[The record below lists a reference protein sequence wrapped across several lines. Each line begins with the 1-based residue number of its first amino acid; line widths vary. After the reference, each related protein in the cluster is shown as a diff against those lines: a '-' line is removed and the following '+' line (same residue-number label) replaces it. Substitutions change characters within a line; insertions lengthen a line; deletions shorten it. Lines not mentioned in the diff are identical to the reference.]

1 MDIPV
6 RPTYIHVKLR
16 ITTPIKK
23 GEGMPWNS
31 EGGGG
36 NQGPW
41 GQGPWGQGGGPR
53 RPNPGGR
60 GPNPPDLDELI
71 RKSQDKLKQ
80 VMPQGSRFGWLIPV
94 ALVALLVGYNSI
106 YQVQPDERGV
116 VLRFGTF
123 NRIAEPGLQFALWPM
138 ETMDKPRVGAVRQIN
153 IGAEGSEG
161 QMLTSD
167 KNIINVPFS
176 VFWRISDPRE
186 YLFDVADQERVIR
199 AVTQSA
205 MREVVGQ
212 TRAQG
217 ILTTGKNTVEAQVME
232 ITPKLLDDYKSGVMI
247 TSVNLGDVQPPREVA
262 DAFAEVVRAGQNQ
275 QQLINEAE
283 QYRNQQFRLADGE
296 AAKLIEDANA
306 YKASTVAQAEGEA
319 ARFLSVYD
327 QYKNAKDVTRER
339 LFLET
344 MEQVLGQT
352 NKVIVEQGA
361 GGQGVV
367 PYLPLPEV
375 QRRQTNQPN

>member
-1 MDIPV
+1 
-6 RPTYIHVKLR
+6 
-16 ITTPIKK
+16 
-23 GEGMPWNS
+23 MPWNS

-41 GQGPWGQGGGPR
+41 GQGPWGQGGGGGPR

-94 ALVALLVGYNSI
+94 VLVALLIGYNSI

-123 NRIAEPGLQFALWPM
+123 NRIAEPGLHFALWPM

-153 IGAEGSEG
+153 IGSDGSEG

-186 YLFDVADQERVIR
+186 FLFDVADQERVIR
-199 AVTQSA
+199 AVSQSA

-212 TRAQG
+212 TRAQA

-232 ITPKLLDDYKSGVMI
+232 ITQKLLEDYKAGVMI

-283 QYRNQQFRLADGE
+283 QYRNQQLRLADGE
-296 AAKLIEDANA
+296 AAKLIEDASA

-367 PYLPLPEV
+367 PYLPLPEL

>member
-1 MDIPV
+1 
-6 RPTYIHVKLR
+6 
-16 ITTPIKK
+16 
-23 GEGMPWNS
+23 MPWNS

-41 GQGPWGQGGGPR
+41 GQGPWGQGGGGGGPR
-53 RPNPGGR
+53 RPNQGGR
-60 GPNPPDLDELI
+60 GPNPPDLDDLI

-80 VMPQGSRFGWLIPV
+80 VLPTGGGGRFGWLIPV
-94 ALVALLVGYNSI
+94 ALVALVVVYNSI

-123 NRIAEPGLQFALWPM
+123 SRVAEPGLHFALWPI
-138 ETMDKPRVGAVRQIN
+138 ETMEKPRVGAVRQIN
-153 IGAEGSEG
+153 IGNEGTEG
-161 QMLTSD
+161 QMLTAD
-167 KNIINVPFS
+167 KNIISVPFS
-176 VFWRISDPRE
+176 VFWRINDAKNF
-186 YLFDVADQERVIR
+186 LFNVADQERTIR
-199 AVTQSA
+199 SVSQSA

-212 TRAQG
+212 TRAQA
-217 ILTTGKNTVEAQVME
+217 ILTTGKNTVEATVME
-232 ITPKLLDDYKSGVMI
+232 ITQKLLDEYQAGVTI
-247 TSVNLGDVQPPREVA
+247 TSINLGDVQPPREVA

-283 QYRNQQFRLADGE
+283 QYRNQQYRLADGE

-319 ARFLSVYD
+319 ARFLSVYE
-327 QYKNAKDVTRER
+327 QYQKAQGVTRER
-339 LFLET
+339 IFLET
-344 MEQVLGQT
+344 MEQILGQT

-361 GGQGVV
+361 NGQGVV

-375 QRRQTNQPN
+375 QRRQNQNAPQN